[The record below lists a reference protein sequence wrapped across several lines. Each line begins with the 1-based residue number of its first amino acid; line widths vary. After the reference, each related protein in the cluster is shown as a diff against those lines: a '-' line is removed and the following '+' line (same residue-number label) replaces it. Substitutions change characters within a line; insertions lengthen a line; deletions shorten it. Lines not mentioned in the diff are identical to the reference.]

1 MSDTNTL
8 VTFIIVSFALA
19 AVLIF
24 KKETIPDRLR
34 RPLAIF
40 TLFMV
45 TAAFI
50 MLVVSLF
57 QMG

>member
-1 MSDTNTL
+1 MDDTGTL
-8 VTFIIVSFALA
+8 VTFMLVSFALA

-24 KKETIPDRLR
+24 KKETIPERIR

-40 TLFMV
+40 SLFMV
-45 TAAFI
+45 SAAFI
-50 MLVVSLF
+50 MLVVSFF